1 MEKSTKHNNNNK
13 RTNKM
18 KNLNTQIKTPKHI
31 NKLALDLGLHNF
43 DKNLLYVL
51 YKAVHNSYKDQL
63 FLRVDTVSK
72 SGMSR
77 TIECAVIVGD
87 DIINATY
94 LLKELKILDKRGSIR
109 GCGMD
114 MLFEVSYQL
123 FYILH
128 PNKKYQS
135 NLSRYRSY

>member
-1 MEKSTKHNNNNK
+1 
-13 RTNKM
+13 M

-31 NKLALDLGLHNF
+31 SNLALELGLSNF

-51 YKAVHNSYKDQL
+51 SKAVHTSYKDQL

-77 TIECAVIVGD
+77 TVECAVIVGH
-87 DIINATY
+87 DIVDATY
-94 LLKELKILDKRGSIR
+94 LLKQLKILDKRGSIS

-114 MLFEVSYQL
+114 MLFEVSYSL
-123 FYILH
+123 FCILH

-135 NLSRYRSY
+135 KLSRYRAY

>member
-1 MEKSTKHNNNNK
+1 
-13 RTNKM
+13 M

-77 TIECAVIVGD
+77 TIECAVIVGN